1 MQIDT
6 IDLVVLEDAQTSWL
20 QLKKLHQPSYKI
32 QTNYIY
38 YVYQINGNI

>member
-20 QLKKLHQPSYKI
+20 QPKKLHQSYRMQDANI
-32 QTNYIY
+32 LY